1 MSPIAAREPLF
12 LSVLRHAPGLRSVR
26 FVEAGFTVLGLF
38 LFSQAL
44 IGPLFAP
51 SGSEETSVI
60 LRLMW
65 LPVYAVTIVLML
77 ARPGAMLRTLSGNL
91 LLILL
96 IGLMAMSVMWSVA
109 PDTTIRRAFA
119 LAMSSCFGL
128 WMASRWSWR
137 ELILLIASTF
147 VLLGLSSA
155 LLAIALPSMGVDH
168 AVHAG
173 AWKGVFWEK
182 NTLGAVMAWG
192 AVSGYAASRV
202 DPKHWLFWMGC
213 AVMCIALVLLSTS
226 KTALLSCLLG
236 TGIAIGIAL
245 CRRGFGFAS
254 LMMFLGLTGGITI
267 ATIMLVAPVEALQ
280 ALGRDATLTGRTDI
294 WGVLIEEIR
303 TVPWTGYGYMAF
315 WTAENGPVFW
325 VRQAT
330 NWDVPTAHNGWI
342 EIALAIGFPGVA
354 LTALVYLQAFKRGV
368 GRLFRGPETYWA
380 LAFIAMILLVS
391 ISESNLVHQN
401 SLGWVLFVAT
411 SAKLAERR
419 VRPAR
424 TSPDLAGGS
433 GPVAR

>member
-12 LSVLRHAPGLRSVR
+12 LSVLRQAPGLRSVR
-26 FVEAGFTVLGLF
+26 FAEAGFTVIGLF

-51 SGSEETSVI
+51 SGSAETSVI

-65 LPVYAVTIVLML
+65 LPVYGLTVLLML
-77 ARPGAMLRTLSGNL
+77 ARPGAILRTLSNNL
-91 LLILL
+91 LLVGL
-96 IGLMAMSVMWSVA
+96 IALMAISVMWSVA
-109 PDTTIRRAFA
+109 PDVTIRRTFA
-119 LAMSSCFGL
+119 LAMSAFFGL

-137 ELILLIASTF
+137 ELILLIATTF
-147 VLLGLSSA
+147 ALLGLSSA
-155 LLAIALPSMGVDH
+155 FMALAVPSIGVDH
-168 AVHAG
+168 VVHPG
-173 AWKGVFWEK
+173 AWKGVFWQK
-182 NTLGAVMAWG
+182 NTLGGVMAWG
-192 AVSGYAASRV
+192 VVSGLAATRV

-213 AVMCIALVLLSTS
+213 AAMCLALVLLSTS
-226 KTALLSCLLG
+226 KTALLSCMLG
-236 TGIAIGIAL
+236 TGLAIGIAL

-254 LMMFLGLTGGITI
+254 LMIFLGLTGGITI

-315 WTAENGPVFW
+315 WSAENGPVFW

-330 NWDVPTAHNGWI
+330 HWDVPTAHNGWI
-342 EIALAIGFPGVA
+342 EIALAIGIPGVVM
-354 LTALVYLQAFKRGV
+354 TALVYFQALLRAV
-368 GRLFRGPETYWA
+368 GRIFSGPETYWA
-380 LAFIAMILLVS
+380 LGFISMILLVS

-401 SLGWVLFVAT
+401 SLGWVMFVAT

-419 VRPAR
+419 ER
-424 TSPDLAGGS
+424 
-433 GPVAR
+433 

>member
-12 LSVLRHAPGLRSVR
+12 LSVLREAPGLRSVR
-26 FVEAGFTVLGLF
+26 FAEAGFTVVALF

-44 IGPLFAP
+44 IGPVFAP
-51 SGSEETSVI
+51 SGSDDNSII

-65 LPVYAVTIVLML
+65 LPVYGLTVLLML
-77 ARPGAMLRTLSGNL
+77 ARPGAVLRTLSGNL
-91 LLILL
+91 LLIGL
-96 IGLMAMSVMWSVA
+96 IGLMAMSITWSVA
-109 PDTTIRRAFA
+109 PDITLRRTFA
-119 LAMSSCFGL
+119 LAMSSLFGL

-137 ELILLIASTF
+137 ELILLIATTF
-147 VLLGLSSA
+147 ALLGVTSVMMA
-155 LLAIALPSMGVDH
+155 VAVPSMGIDH
-168 AVHAG
+168 VVHPG

-192 AVSGYAASRV
+192 AVSSYAATRV

-213 AVMCIALVLLSTS
+213 AVMCLGLVLLSTS

-254 LMMFLGLTGGITI
+254 LMIFLGLTVGITI
-267 ATIMLVAPVEALQ
+267 ATIMLVAPLDALQ

-315 WTAENGPVFW
+315 WTAEYGPVFW

-342 EIALAIGFPGVA
+342 EIALAIGIPGVVM
-354 LTALVYLQAFKRGV
+354 TALLYLQAFLRAF
-368 GRLFRGPETYWA
+368 GRIFSGPETYWA

-401 SLGWVLFVAT
+401 SLGWVMFVAT

-419 VRPAR
+419 ERPAQ
-424 TSPDLAGGS
+424 A
-433 GPVAR
+433 